1 VSTTRGAPK
10 PDSTIRVLSR
20 AALPSDTVA
29 LARYLIGKIV
39 VREAE
44 AGRMSGRI
52 VETEAYVI
60 GDAACHAH
68 RGMTPRNRALF
79 LARGH
84 AYVYFIYGNF
94 FMLNVAGERPGVGAG
109 VLIRALEPLEGIDLM
124 QKNRS
129 VTRLEDLARGPGRL
143 CQALKIDRRLDGV
156 DLCHKGALWLGAD
169 GKRAGTIAVSTRI
182 GLNVE
187 ADRELRFF
195 VRGSPYVSGPKALNG
210 PLGANP

>member
-1 VSTTRGAPK
+1 MKPGRKKNDDRPLTR
-10 PDSTIRVLSR
+10 R
-20 AALPSDTVA
+20 ALPADPAV

-39 VREAE
+39 VRETE
-44 AGRMSGRI
+44 AGRISGRI

-60 GDAACHAH
+60 GDAAAH
-68 RGMTPRNRALF
+68 TYRGMTPRNRALF

-84 AYVYFIYGNF
+84 AYVYFVYGNF

-109 VLIRALEPLEGIDLM
+109 VLIRALEPLEGIELM
-124 QKNRS
+124 RANRG
-129 VTRLEDLARGPGRL
+129 VERLEDLARGPGRL

-156 DLCHKGALWLGAD
+156 DLCHKGALWLGGD

-187 ADRELRFF
+187 AERELRFF
-195 VRGSPYVSGPKALNG
+195 VRGSAFVSGPRRLNG
-210 PLGANP
+210 PLGPKP

>member
-1 VSTTRGAPK
+1 MSTTRSAPK
-10 PDSTIRVLSR
+10 DHSAIRVLNR

-29 LARYLIGKIV
+29 LARSLIGKIV
-39 VREAE
+39 VRETE

-68 RGMTPRNRALF
+68 RGMTARNRALF

-109 VLIRALEPLEGIDLM
+109 VLIRALEPLEGVDLM
-124 QKNRS
+124 QKNRG

-156 DLCHKGALWLGAD
+156 DLCHNGALWLARD
-169 GKRAGTIAVSTRI
+169 GKRVSAIGVSTRI
-182 GLNVE
+182 GLTRE
-187 ADRELRFF
+187 AERELRFY
-195 VRGSPYVSGPKALNG
+195 VRGNKFLSGPGRLNR
-210 PLGANP
+210 

>member
-1 VSTTRGAPK
+1 MSTTRRAPK
-10 PDSTIRVLSR
+10 SHSTIRVLSR

-39 VREAE
+39 VRETE
-44 AGRMSGRI
+44 SGRIAGRI

-94 FMLNVAGERPGVGAG
+94 FMLNVAAERPGVGAG

-124 QKNRS
+124 RANRG
-129 VTRLEDLARGPGRL
+129 VERLEDLARGPGRL
-143 CQALKIDRRLDGV
+143 CQALKIDQRLDGV
-156 DLCHKGALWLGAD
+156 DLCHTGALWLGRD
-169 GKRAGTIAVSTRI
+169 GRRVGEIGISTRI

-187 ADRELRFF
+187 VDRELRFF
-195 VRGSPYVSGPKALNG
+195 VRGSPYVSGSRRLNG
-210 PLGANP
+210 GLGANP

>member
-1 VSTTRGAPK
+1 MSETRGAPK
-10 PDSTIRVLSR
+10 QHSTLRVLSR
-20 AALPSDTVA
+20 AALPSDTMA

-39 VREAE
+39 VRETE

-94 FMLNVAGERPGVGAG
+94 FMLNVAAERPGVGAG
-109 VLIRALEPLEGIDLM
+109 VLIRALEPLDGIELM
-124 QKNRS
+124 RKNRG
-129 VTRLEDLARGPGRL
+129 VERLEDLARGPGRL

-187 ADRELRFF
+187 ADRELRYF
-195 VRGSPYVSGPKALNG
+195 VRGSPYVSGPKGLN
-210 PLGANP
+210 L

>member
-1 VSTTRGAPK
+1 MSETRSAPK
-10 PDSTIRVLSR
+10 PHSTLRVLSR

-29 LARYLIGKIV
+29 LARSLIGKIV
-39 VREAE
+39 VRETE

-94 FMLNVAGERPGVGAG
+94 FMLNVAAERPGVGAG
-109 VLIRALEPLEGIDLM
+109 VLIRALEPLEGVELM
-124 QKNRS
+124 RTNRG
-129 VTRLEDLARGPGRL
+129 VERLEDLARGPGRL
-143 CQALKIDRRLDGV
+143 CQALKIDRRLDSV

-169 GKRAGTIAVSTRI
+169 GKRTGTIAVSTRI
-182 GLNVE
+182 GLYVE
-187 ADRELRFF
+187 ADRPLRFF
-195 VRGSPYVSGPKALNG
+195 VRGSKFVSGSRALN
-210 PLGANP
+210 L